1 MEERIK
7 NPHTNNTVTNSGVI
21 NVDLIFNTGFNASNF
36 PANWQ
41 VIAQQ
46 SYSTDAIFL
55 LQDKIQ
61 PIIKLNEK
69 FDDVKN
75 ADYCYFT
82 TTNEDGNSSKTFYI
96 INNIVAINQ
105 HNTLLNLQLD
115 PICTIGLENIAI
127 IAGWALRAHPLQD
140 ELFMNVIPESF
151 TPIYPTKLQ
160 HEVVSFGDEY
170 VDLIASTVD
179 LVNLQPKLDKIYN
192 AERTSYEFF
201 KLVNEA
207 RKFTKIYFPSRKNAE
222 RHHKVLNFTT
232 LFELKDIPSGTFQL
246 LQGLGLLNSIIASYR
261 VPKRFIH
268 RIEKDAENRII
279 ELVGDGVGFNI
290 NLPFVYN
297 QNLNIK
303 YKKVFSILNNYT
315 VSSVTNGSQSS
326 FTAYEINNNQ
336 PQPSFILE
344 PDVSPNGNAFLFPDF
359 YKGENR
365 DDASNFSVS
374 ITGNNWQNNPLL
386 SLNNS
391 GYLFNNALS
400 NIAAKQSSTNI
411 SYLNA
416 KSGLLQDMLTNANV
430 GINSSYDTNIGDLDR
445 QLSFNRRTKIGQVS
459 ATVAQNL
466 KNPMQWIGLAGE
478 IGMWGYDKINGS
490 PDTERPLL
498 SPSSIQN
505 LSINNNM
512 ANLQA
517 NIDNLATQQNVTLNK
532 GQLDLIS
539 SQNSIENAINN
550 TIFNNQREQLNYT
563 RNTYSTP
570 PVINFPISN
579 NLQYYFDNTFVITQE
594 VLDERDLIRFNEYF
608 SRFGYSV
615 SEQLTNTHLN
625 SYTHFNYIQA
635 NGLIIKDKTK
645 ILPKYILDMIIRLF
659 EVGVRI
665 WHRPITKDAFLHNA
679 KR

>member
-1 MEERIK
+1 MLNIR
-7 NPHTNNTVTNSGVI
+7 
-21 NVDLIFNTGFNASNF
+21 
-36 PANWQ
+36 
-41 VIAQQ
+41 
-46 SYSTDAIFL
+46 STFI
-55 LQDKIQ
+55 
-61 PIIKLNEK
+61 
-69 FDDVKN
+69 
-75 ADYCYFT
+75 
-82 TTNEDGNSSKTFYI
+82 
-96 INNIVAINQ
+96 
-105 HNTLLNLQLD
+105 
-115 PICTIGLENIAI
+115 
-127 IAGWALRAHPLQD
+127 
-140 ELFMNVIPESF
+140 
-151 TPIYPTKLQ
+151 TP
-160 HEVVSFGDEY
+160 
-170 VDLIASTVD
+170 
-179 LVNLQPKLDKIYN
+179 
-192 AERTSYEFF
+192 
-201 KLVNEA
+201 
-207 RKFTKIYFPSRKNAE
+207 
-222 RHHKVLNFTT
+222 
-232 LFELKDIPSGTFQL
+232 
-246 LQGLGLLNSIIASYR
+246 
-261 VPKRFIH
+261 
-268 RIEKDAENRII
+268 

-297 QNLNIK
+297 QNSNIK

-445 QLSFNRRTKIGQVS
+445 QLSFNRRTKIAG
-459 ATVAQNL
+459 VASSVVQNI
-466 KNPMQWIGLAGE
+466 KNPMQWLGLAGE
-478 IGMWGYDKINGS
+478 IGMWGYDKLQGT

-498 SPSSIQN
+498 SPSSIYN
-505 LSINNNM
+505 LSANNNIT
-512 ANLQA
+512 NLQA

-579 NLQYYFDNTFVITQE
+579 NLQYYFDNTFIVTQE

-645 ILPKYILDMIIRLF
+645 ILPKYIIDMIIRLF

-665 WHRPITKDAFLHNA
+665 WHRPITKEAFLHNA
-679 KR
+679 KI